1 MTPMKKFIVFLSGY
15 LSVSIRALSIVNTIG
30 ARHRQN
36 HIDNNNFHSKSTSQN
51 EKRRK
56 KIEGKKKNK
65 RKNNNNEARIRIV
78 SRPQEW
84 MQNGNDKNV
93 KLMGKTKRET
103 DASRWAGLW
112 CKRVS
117 ERASDVC
124 RLDQPENEQMQF
136 NCLSP
141 ACLHAPEVDNSPII
155 IIIIS
160 GKERA
165 LAPHHSTY
173 FATITNPYI
182 YHT

>member
-1 MTPMKKFIVFLSGY
+1 MTPLKKFIVSLSGYY
-15 LSVSIRALSIVNTIG
+15 LSVSNRALSIVNTIG

-36 HIDNNNFHSKSTSQN
+36 HIDNRNFHSKSTSPN
-51 EKRRK
+51 EKRKEKLKERRRRREK
-56 KIEGKKKNK
+56 KY
-65 RKNNNNEARIRIV
+65 EARIKIV

-84 MQNGNDKNV
+84 MRSGNDKNV
-93 KLMGKTKRET
+93 KLMGKTKREA
-103 DASRWAGLW
+103 DASRLSGSVVQA
-112 CKRVS
+112 S

-165 LAPHHSTY
+165 LAPHHATY